1 MLLAGFGSLLL
12 LPSIA
17 FYWTRE
23 ELTRANREVEALRT
37 SYLRANRLLNDLKT
51 DVINGGTYLRDFLL
65 EPSEVAAESQRAEL
79 IETRGHAMRILATR
93 ELQQG
98 GPVYRSFVNAYD
110 DYWRTVEPVLEWDA
124 RKRKTS
130 GYAFLREEAF
140 ARRTA
145 ILSLASK
152 IGIWNEDQLGQGEKE
167 MQALFAGVKDSQQKS
182 MLVFLLAGIGL
193 ASFVYWRVTTLENQA
208 SERLIQAEEARE
220 ESKGLSARLLA
231 VQEEERKAISR
242 ELHDGVA
249 QNLSALRLG
258 MEQMLRQLPE
268 DAKHSI
274 EGEANELGKL
284 TEETLKLTR
293 NLSLLLRPSMLDDLG
308 LVPALRWLAREWQ
321 KRSRAV
327 VEVEAS
333 EEFDG
338 LEEDAR
344 ICVFRVA
351 QEAVSNA
358 ITHGNAKSVRIRAS
372 QSEGRLLVSIQDD
385 GLSFDVQQAK
395 GMGILGMTER
405 VEKLGGKFSIV
416 SRQGVGSVVMA
427 ELP

>member
-1 MLLAGFGSLLL
+1 
-12 LPSIA
+12 
-17 FYWTRE
+17 
-23 ELTRANREVEALRT
+23 
-37 SYLRANRLLNDLKT
+37 
-51 DVINGGTYLRDFLL
+51 
-65 EPSEVAAESQRAEL
+65 
-79 IETRGHAMRILATR
+79 
-93 ELQQG
+93 
-98 GPVYRSFVNAYD
+98 
-110 DYWRTVEPVLEWDA
+110 
-124 RKRKTS
+124 
-130 GYAFLREEAF
+130 
-140 ARRTA
+140 
-145 ILSLASK
+145 
-152 IGIWNEDQLGQGEKE
+152 
-167 MQALFAGVKDSQQKS
+167 
-182 MLVFLLAGIGL
+182 
-193 ASFVYWRVTTLENQA
+193 
-208 SERLIQAEEARE
+208 
-220 ESKGLSARLLA
+220 
-231 VQEEERKAISR
+231 
-242 ELHDGVA
+242 
-249 QNLSALRLG
+249 
-258 MEQMLRQLPE
+258 
-268 DAKHSI
+268 
-274 EGEANELGKL
+274 
-284 TEETLKLTR
+284 
-293 NLSLLLRPSMLDDLG
+293 MLDDLG

>member
-23 ELTRANREVEALRT
+23 ELSRANREIEVLRT

-51 DVINGGTYLRDFLL
+51 DVINGGTYLRNFLL
-65 EPSEVAAESQRAEL
+65 EPSGLAAESQRAEL
-79 IETRGHAMRILATR
+79 LETRGHAMKILAAR

-98 GPVYRSFVNAYD
+98 GVVYQSFVSAYN
-110 DYWRTVEPVLEWDA
+110 DYWETIEPVLEWDA
-124 RKRKTS
+124 SKRKAR
-130 GYAFLREEAF
+130 GYTFLREEAF

-145 ILSLASK
+145 ILSLAAK
-152 IGIWNEDQLGQGEKE
+152 IGAWNEEQLKQGENE
-167 MQALFAGVKDSQQKS
+167 MKALFDEVKASQLRS
-182 MLVFLLAGIGL
+182 MLVFLLAGIAL
-193 ASFVYWRVTTLENQA
+193 ASFVYWRITTLEREA
-208 SERLIQAEEARE
+208 SERLIQAEDARE
-220 ESKGLSARLLA
+220 EARGLSARLLA

-258 MEQMLRQLPE
+258 IEQMLRRLPE
-268 DAKHSI
+268 EARTSI
-274 EGEANELGKL
+274 EAEAREMGKL
-284 TEETLKLTR
+284 TDETLKLTR

-308 LVPALRWLAREWQ
+308 LVPALRWLAREWE
-321 KRSRAV
+321 KRSKAI

-333 EEFDG
+333 EELDG
-338 LEEDAR
+338 LQEATR

-358 ITHGNAKSVRIRAS
+358 IMHGNAKSVRIRAS

-385 GLSFDVQQAK
+385 GLSFDVQKDK
-395 GMGILGMTER
+395 GMGILGMNER
-405 VEKLGGKFSIV
+405 VEKLGGKFSIA
-416 SRQGVGSVVMA
+416 SRPGVGSVVMA